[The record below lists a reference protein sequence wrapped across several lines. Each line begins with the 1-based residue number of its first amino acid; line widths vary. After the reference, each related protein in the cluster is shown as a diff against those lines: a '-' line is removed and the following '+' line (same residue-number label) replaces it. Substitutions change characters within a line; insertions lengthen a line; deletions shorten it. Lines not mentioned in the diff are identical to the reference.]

1 MLDVAAPLFHLA
13 PPSDLGT
20 IPPSGFHMSLPKPR
34 RHQPFLSLQ
43 DGAFRLG
50 DRIIFEHTT
59 WIFQRHEHWAILGT
73 NGSGK
78 SLLADALRGLLPL
91 VRGELRYQFRPS
103 PGLSPEE
110 SISHVSFEDRKA
122 EVHDTVVQS
131 RWNSLEEE
139 GASLVRDFLSYE
151 RVMDINPFEVTTRH
165 RQARPQFERR
175 MRRAVAL
182 LQVAPFLDRALLSL
196 SNGERQR
203 VQLARALAHPMR
215 LLILDEPFTGLD
227 AANRAHFHVVLE
239 RLMAT
244 PLRVLLIATRIED
257 LPRHVTHLL
266 FVDQCRVVAAGSR
279 AKILSL
285 PQVKQLVSTP
295 STSLDRSAGIPVRSN
310 ARTLPVSR
318 TFKAVPPVTTFCGQ
332 ECPRSVA
339 VGSNPRNRH
348 RIPAGPELVRMRHIT
363 VRYGD
368 AVILRGIDWT
378 IRAGESWALLG
389 PNGSGKTTL
398 LSLILG
404 DNPQVYT
411 NNVVIF
417 GQPRGTGESVWD
429 IKKHIGWVSPELH
442 LHFNDSATC
451 FDVVASGFHDT
462 VGLFQPAS
470 AHQRAVARQWLA
482 QFQLLEL
489 AQQPLFSISAGLQRM
504 VLLARALVKNPR
516 LLILD
521 EPCQGLDA
529 THRDLFV
536 RAVDSLIRAGAVT
549 TIYVTHRPDE
559 IPPSIKHVLR
569 LPAKPPA
576 SSRSRRQHPGAR

>member
-1 MLDVAAPLFHLA
+1 MR
-13 PPSDLGT
+13 S
-20 IPPSGFHMSLPKPR
+20 PKPR
-34 RHQPFLSLQ
+34 RQPPFLSLR

-50 DRIIFEHTT
+50 DRVIFEHTT
-59 WIFQRHEHWAILGT
+59 WVFRRHEHWAILGA

-91 VRGELRYQFRPS
+91 VQGELRFHFRPP
-103 PGLSPEE
+103 PGLTPEQA
-110 SISHVSFEDRKA
+110 ISHVSFEDRKA
-122 EVHDTVVQS
+122 ELHDTVVQS

-151 RVMDINPFEVTTRH
+151 RVMDINPFEVTNRH
-165 RQARPQFERR
+165 RQARPRFERR

-182 LQVAPFLDRALLSL
+182 LQVAPFLDRALISL

-227 AANRAHFHVVLE
+227 KTNRAHFHAILE

-266 FVDQCRVVAAGSR
+266 CVNHCRVVAAGPR
-279 AKILSL
+279 ADILSL
-285 PQVKQLVSTP
+285 RRVKRLLATTPTSGVSDDQCADFTVRPNRKGHALP
-295 STSLDRSAGIPVRSN
+295 SPGLAATLSPSDGEKEGVRGSPETRCPSRPGRSAGVRPAQCRPV
-310 ARTLPVSR
+310 A
-318 TFKAVPPVTTFCGQ
+318 
-332 ECPRSVA
+332 
-339 VGSNPRNRH
+339 
-348 RIPAGPELVRMRHIT
+348 ELVRMRHIT
-363 VRYGD
+363 VRYGNK
-368 AVILRGIDWT
+368 VILSGIDWT
-378 IRAGESWALLG
+378 VRAGESWALLG

-411 NNVVIF
+411 NDVVIF
-417 GQPRGTGESVWD
+417 GQPRGSGESVWD
-429 IKKHIGWVSPELH
+429 IKRHIGWVSPELH
-442 LHFNDSATC
+442 LHFNDTATC
-451 FDVVASGFHDT
+451 FEVVASGFHDT

-470 AHQRAVARQWLA
+470 ARQGTVVRQWLA
-482 QFQLLEL
+482 RFQLIEF
-489 AQQPLFSISAGLQRM
+489 AHRPLFAVSAGLQRM

-529 THRDLFV
+529 AHRVLFV
-536 RAVDSLIRAGAVT
+536 RAVDGLIRARAVT
-549 TIYVTHRPDE
+549 AIYVTHRPDE
-559 IPPSIKHVLR
+559 IPHSIKRVLR
-569 LPAKPPA
+569 LPAKPRA
-576 SSRSRRQHPGAR
+576 SSLSRRQYPGAR